1 MRLHSFPTK
10 IFKHMIR
17 RHLMCHHLNKNL
29 LKIKKINSTKQD
41 IVGSLD
47 SCIQHFLVCTT
58 LFHNSTSTE
67 SQKVSHSQDT
77 LCQPLNLR
85 KCMFLSTDNTN
96 MLTQWEFTIKMDE
109 DRIYHII
116 TMMKNLNR
124 NKTRTNG
131 KWKLPIDSSC
141 QWTKI
146 AISQTNFT

>member
-1 MRLHSFPTK
+1 
-10 IFKHMIR
+10 
-17 RHLMCHHLNKNL
+17 MCHHLNKNL

-67 SQKVSHSQDT
+67 SQKVSRSQDT

-96 MLTQWEFTIKMDE
+96 MLTQWEFRIQYKNGRRSYLSHYYYDE
-109 DRIYHII
+109 ELEQ
-116 TMMKNLNR
+116 K
-124 NKTRTNG
+124 
-131 KWKLPIDSSC
+131 
-141 QWTKI
+141 
-146 AISQTNFT
+146 